1 MYEDI
6 LTGNGRFGH
15 PVAFSFRRR
24 PEVPMPVHLHPTGHT
39 TTRRGFLGT
48 LAAAAA
54 SPLLLGHATA
64 SAIVSEPNS
73 TGPWYAVLS
82 DIHIAA
88 DESLVNREQRMAEN
102 LKAVV
107 ADILAHSTRPAAAF
121 IDGDIAFN
129 SGQPGDYETAIRLL
143 SPLCEAGV
151 PVHMTLGN
159 HDDRTNFRSAMQV
172 QAPGGADVADKHV
185 SVVPVEGHR
194 FILLDSL
201 DQPGA
206 IPGLLGDGQRSWLG
220 RILDDEP
227 QTPVILFVHHNP
239 TPDGEPL
246 KDYELLLD
254 LVRPK
259 RNVKAV
265 VYGHTH
271 RWEHSKAADDV
282 HLVNLPAVAYHFSD
296 TQPLGWTRLSLDD
309 RGAHWTLHALG
320 GNKGASRETLD
331 LPWRSA

>member
-1 MYEDI
+1 
-6 LTGNGRFGH
+6 
-15 PVAFSFRRR
+15 
-24 PEVPMPVHLHPTGHT
+24 MPVHLHPTAHS

-48 LAAAAA
+48 LAAAAS
-54 SPLLLGHATA
+54 SPLWLGATRA
-64 SAIVSEPNS
+64 RATPADDAG
-73 TGPWYAVLS
+73 TAWYALLS

-88 DESLVNREQRMAEN
+88 DETLVNREQRMAEN
-102 LKAVV
+102 LKAAV

-129 SGQPGDYETAIRLL
+129 KGLPGDYETAIRLL
-143 SPLCEAGV
+143 SPFCEAGI
-151 PVHMTLGN
+151 PVHMGLGN
-159 HDDRTNFRSAMQV
+159 HDDRTNFRSATQAA
-172 QAPGGADVADKHV
+172 APGGADVADKQV
-185 SVVPVEGHR
+185 SVVPGSGHR
-194 FILLDSL
+194 FVVLDSL
-201 DQPGA
+201 DQAGA

-227 QTPVILFVHHNP
+227 HTPVVLFVHHNP

-254 LVRPK
+254 LVRPR

-271 RWEHSKAADDV
+271 RWEHSKVADDV

-296 TQPLGWTRLSLDD
+296 KQPLGWTRLTVDD
-309 RGAHWTLHALG
+309 RGARFTLHALG
-320 GNKGASRETLD
+320 GNKGPSGQTLE